1 MTAQPLTTAGP
12 STDAPPRRSV
22 GRLDAARPSVMAAE
36 RRRAK
41 IAFVIRSLDR
51 GGAERQLVLLATS
64 LHRRGHDVVVIVFYP
79 GTPLEAELRS
89 AGVPVRSLDKTG
101 RWDVVGFLRR
111 LRQVV
116 REEQPE
122 VLHGYL
128 DIANASSALIRGVIP
143 SLKVIWG
150 VRASNMDLD
159 HYDWLARA
167 QDPFVRGLS
176 RFADLVIANS
186 QAGAAYAV
194 SRGYP
199 ASRMLVIP
207 NGIDTER
214 FRPDREA
221 GAPIRREW
229 NVRPHEKLVGL
240 VGRLDPMK
248 GHPTFLAAAALLA
261 PKRSNLRF
269 VCVGDGDARYR
280 QELVGQADRLG
291 LTPRLLWAGT
301 RADMP
306 AVYSA
311 LDVACSCSA
320 YGEGFSNVI
329 GEAMA
334 CGVPCVVTDVGD
346 SAWIL
351 GQPAF
356 VSPPGRPD
364 EVALRLALLVDGG
377 DANAARVGA
386 EGRQRIIDRFS
397 VAHLVSATEA
407 AIGNLIDGDA
417 R

>member
-1 MTAQPLTTAGP
+1 MTG
-12 STDAPPRRSV
+12 
-22 GRLDAARPSVMAAE
+22 
-36 RRRAK
+36 AK
-41 IAFVIRSLDR
+41 VAFLIRSLDR

-64 LHRRGHDVVVIVFYP
+64 LHHRGHDVVVIVFYP
-79 GTPLEAELRS
+79 GTPLEAELRA
-89 AGVPVRSLDKTG
+89 AGVRVRSLNKAG

-116 REEQPE
+116 REEQPK

-128 DIANASSALIRGVIP
+128 DIANASSALVRGVTP

-159 HYDWLARA
+159 RYDWLARA

-186 QAGAAYAV
+186 QAGAAFAV

-199 ASRMLVIP
+199 ADRMLAIP

-221 GAPIRREW
+221 GARIRREW
-229 NVRPHEKLVGL
+229 NVLPHEKLVGL

-248 GHPTFLAAAALLA
+248 DHPTFLAAAALLA
-261 PKRSNLRF
+261 PKRSHVRF
-269 VCVGDGDARYR
+269 VCVGDGDSRYR
-280 QELVGQADRLG
+280 QELMRRADQLG
-291 LTPRLLWAGT
+291 LTPRLIWAGT

-306 AVYSA
+306 AVYNA
-311 LDVACSCSA
+311 LDTACSCSA

-356 VSPPGRPD
+356 VSPPGKPD
-364 EVALRLALLVDGG
+364 EVALRVAVLVDGG

-397 VAHLVSATEA
+397 VAHLVSATEV
-407 AIGNLIDGDA
+407 AIGNLVDEDA